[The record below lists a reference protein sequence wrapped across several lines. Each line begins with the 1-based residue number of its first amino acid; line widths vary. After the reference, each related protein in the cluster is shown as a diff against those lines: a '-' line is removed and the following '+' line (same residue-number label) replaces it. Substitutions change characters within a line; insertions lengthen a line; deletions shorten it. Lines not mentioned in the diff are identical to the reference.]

1 MNEISKQIKEMEKK
15 AEKYDE
21 LKKQLDD
28 FFNGFKE
35 HVKDLEDY
43 VKNNPFSIPT
53 MSIKSM
59 TSSAEIKEQ
68 VNAVLG
74 WLKEGKHMSRD
85 DVTAM
90 LNIKRH
96 KAIYVFNK
104 VRENP
109 NVEERKDGRRV
120 FLYRQPRGM
129 RIKMPKTKLLRE
141 EVKQEKLG
149 EIPEG
154 GVVEE

>member
-120 FLYRQPRGM
+120 FLYWQPRGM